1 MQKEMYSG
9 SKAYMEPVRFRRL
22 YLRIMAEVVVVKVM
36 QVQNTHNCNFKTVM
50 SLYFNEQQ

>member
-22 YLRIMAEVVVVKVM
+22 YLRIMAEVEYYMFPFSFVYNYLKIEDFLL
-36 QVQNTHNCNFKTVM
+36 H
-50 SLYFNEQQ
+50 